1 MEAKYIT
8 LGDLKKNGF
17 VLSKAEAQEFAPLIR
32 EASHNGGDEEIIYPG
47 DDEKED
53 DAVES
58 EYLTDE
64 EEKQLMDVLGITT
77 ESTPNEYYTA
87 LVNYIGPV
95 TEQSNPKLLHKVQAL
110 GPFLTTGQAR
120 DQKESETD
128 GSGTEN
134 SIGTAK
140 NEENVGD
147 QTDTEGGAETEAT
160 TEESADANPEDVAE
174 NATTEDG
181 IQVEGTTEVK
191 EHWKAKAKRL
201 REAGLEERAATQEDI
216 EANPE
221 SGLKVGDIGEFPIKQ
236 A

>member
-8 LGDLKKNGF
+8 LADLKKSGF

-32 EASHNGGDEEIIYPG
+32 EASHNGGDEEVIYPG
-47 DDEKED
+47 EPGSDEDQED
-53 DAVES
+53 DTIES
-58 EYLTDE
+58 EYLTED
-64 EEKQLMDVLGITT
+64 EEKQLMDVLSITT

-95 TEQSNPKLLHKVQAL
+95 TEQSNPKLLNKVQAL
-110 GPFLTTGQAR
+110 APFLSTEQTP
-120 DQKESETD
+120 DQKEAKTD
-128 GSGTEN
+128 DSSTEN
-134 SIGTAK
+134 PADATK
-140 NEENVGD
+140 NEENAGD
-147 QTDTEGGAETEAT
+147 QTDTETDTANDTPEA
-160 TEESADANPEDVAE
+160 
-174 NATTEDG
+174 
-181 IQVEGTTEVK
+181 K

-216 EANPE
+216 DANPE